1 MSSTPPRS
9 GGLRQEPARAPGVE
23 PEAGAPGGTSAQGL
37 PEIVAGVRAVLLAG
51 ALAGSDPD
59 ALEDCTPLITAGV
72 LDSVRTVQLIGEL
85 EDRFGVSF
93 EAFEMSVDYLN
104 TIADIGATIHRKLH
118 GA

>member
-1 MSSTPPRS
+1 M
-9 GGLRQEPARAPGVE
+9 RA
-23 PEAGAPGGTSAQGL
+23 
-37 PEIVAGVRAVLLAG
+37 ILLAG
-51 ALAGSDPD
+51 ALAGSAPE
-59 ALEDCTPLITAGV
+59 ALADSTPLITSGE

-104 TIADIGATIHRKLH
+104 TIAEIAATIHGKLH